1 MSFHGGK
8 SVVSVWLTCKI
19 GTAIVRPDS
28 NAGSIGT
35 PGFAM
40 IIGEYKAASP

>member
-40 IIGEYKAASP
+40 IIGEYRAASP